1 MNASERPHVTAE
13 RPLVGAWRSFDLPLM
28 LKRIKAE
35 DTWRSSS
42 RNAMTLMKS
51 RGQRIVLIALHG
63 KTEIPMHHADGQLSL
78 QVIQGSLRVRTDTQ
92 TVTLKKGELLALHAE
107 IPHAIEAMRESAFLL
122 TLSTETAH
130 PAEQQDGG
138 PPAQR

>member
-1 MNASERPHVTAE
+1 MNASKRPHVTAE
-13 RPLVGAWRSFDLPLM
+13 RPLDGAWLSFDLPLM

-35 DTWRSSS
+35 ETWRSSS

-51 RGQRIVLIALHG
+51 RGQRIVLIALHS
-63 KTEIPMHHADGQLSL
+63 KTEIPMHSADGQLSL
-78 QVIQGSLRVRTDTQ
+78 QVIQGSLRVRTDAQ
-92 TVTLKKGELLALHAE
+92 VVTLKKGELLALHAE

-130 PAEQQDGG
+130 PAEQ
-138 PPAQR
+138 

>member
-1 MNASERPHVTAE
+1 MNTSERPHVTTE
-13 RPLVGAWRSFDLPLM
+13 RSLDGAWQSFDLPVM

-42 RNAMTLMKS
+42 RNAMTLIKG
-51 RGQRIVLIALHG
+51 RGQRIVLIALHS
-63 KTEIPMHHADGQLSL
+63 KTEIPMHRADGQLSL
-78 QVIQGSLRVRTDTQ
+78 QVIQGSLRVRTDAQ
-92 TVTLKKGELLALHAE
+92 VVTLKKGELLALHAE

-130 PAEQQDGG
+130 PAEQ
-138 PPAQR
+138 

>member
-13 RPLVGAWRSFDLPLM
+13 RSLDGAWRSFDLPLM

-35 DTWRSSS
+35 ETWRSSS

-78 QVIQGSLRVRTDTQ
+78 QVIQGSLRVRTDAQ
-92 TVTLKKGELLALHAE
+92 VVTLKKGELLALHAE
-107 IPHAIEAMRESAFLL
+107 IPHSIEAVRESAFLL
-122 TLSTETAH
+122 TLSTDTAH
-130 PAEQQDGG
+130 PAEQ
-138 PPAQR
+138 

>member
-1 MNASERPHVTAE
+1 MIASERLHVTAE
-13 RPLVGAWRSFDLPLM
+13 RPLDGAWRSFDLHLM
-28 LKRIKAE
+28 LKQVKAE

-78 QVIQGSLRVRTDTQ
+78 QVLQGSLRVRTDTQ
-92 TVTLKKGELLALHAE
+92 VVTLKKGELLALHAE
-107 IPHAIEAMRESAFLL
+107 IPHAIEAVRESAFLL
-122 TLSTETAH
+122 TLSTDTAH
-130 PAEQQDGG
+130 PAEQ
-138 PPAQR
+138 